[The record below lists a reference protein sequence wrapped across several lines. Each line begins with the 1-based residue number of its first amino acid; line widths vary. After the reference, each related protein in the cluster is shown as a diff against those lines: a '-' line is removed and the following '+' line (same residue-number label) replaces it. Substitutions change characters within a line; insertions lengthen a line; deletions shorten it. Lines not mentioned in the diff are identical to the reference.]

1 MAEATDWTVLDDL
14 IGLRR
19 WLQNSSDAALA
30 LAVPAATQS
39 RSEVL
44 AALNDLIEMQS
55 RPKKS
60 HRKGRK

>member
-1 MAEATDWTVLDDL
+1 MAEAADWTVLDDL
-14 IGLRR
+14 VGLRT
-19 WLQNSSDAALA
+19 WIQNSSDAALA

-55 RPKKS
+55 EPKS